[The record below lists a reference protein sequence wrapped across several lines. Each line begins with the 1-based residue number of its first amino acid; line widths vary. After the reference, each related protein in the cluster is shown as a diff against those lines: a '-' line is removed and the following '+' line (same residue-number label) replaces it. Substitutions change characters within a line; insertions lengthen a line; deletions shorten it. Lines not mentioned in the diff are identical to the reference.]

1 MRKNTVLSVLILFLV
16 LVAGIG
22 SYIFV
27 SIQQEQVE
35 SFIAKRQKEMQSDS
49 SILLQD
55 GLVGRTYVTAAL
67 PTDNQGQVIEV
78 VQQVIYQQVDQR
90 VKRAKPDKKIERL
103 LFVAAE
109 KKASDIPLVDSVRV
123 TEEEYR
129 IKGLKRQ
136 QIRHTTVGQFRLTAD
151 GQVFQFPHLFTDFEA
166 TKPQLLE
173 VLKAE
178 WQAAGRTDEG
188 LLVIKMAGFNWEMA
202 DFSYASGQLTISLPE
217 EVGGVKEFKLP
228 LQNVFA
234 TLHRHYI
241 PDEDL
246 PAYDQYQLEVARKD
260 MKLVALTFDDG
271 PNPETTPR
279 VLELLKKYRAKGT
292 FFVLGQKIEG
302 NEGILKQMVAEGHE
316 IGNHTFTHPNLV
328 EMSDDVILSEINQT
342 QDAIQAALGQK
353 PTIYRPPYGSADAR
367 VANLVNLPAIH
378 WSVDTLDW
386 ENRDPHQIV
395 EQVKA
400 NMAPGGIVLMHDIHP
415 ETVDALEPM
424 LEYLVSQGYV
434 FVTTTELLGAN
445 LDPKAMYFDQHSS
458 QILE

>member
-1 MRKNTVLSVLILFLV
+1 MTKNTVLSVLILVLF
-16 LVAGIG
+16 LVAGVG

-27 SIQQEQVE
+27 SVQQKQVE
-35 SFIAKRQKEMQSDS
+35 SFITKRQKEMQADDA
-49 SILLQD
+49 IVLQH

-67 PTDNQGQVIEV
+67 PADTQGQAIEV
-78 VQQVIYQQVDQR
+78 VKQAVYDAVDQR

-103 LFVAAE
+103 LFIAAE
-109 KKASDIPLVDSVRV
+109 RKASDIPLVDTVRV

-136 QIRHTTVGQFRLTAD
+136 QVRHAMVGQFRITAD

-166 TKPQLLE
+166 TKPQLVE
-173 VLKAE
+173 ALKAQ

-188 LLVIKMAGFNWEMA
+188 LLVTQMAGFNWESV
-202 DFSYASGQLTISLPE
+202 DFSYASGQLTLTLPE
-217 EVGGVKEFKLP
+217 EVGGVKTFKLP
-228 LQNVFA
+228 LQTVFA
-234 TLHRHYI
+234 TVHRHHV
-241 PDEDL
+241 PDGDL
-246 PAYDQYQLEVARKD
+246 AAYDQFQLEVARKD

-271 PNPETTPR
+271 PNPATTPR

-292 FFVLGQKIEG
+292 FFVLGQKVAG
-302 NEGILKQMVAEGHE
+302 NEAILKQMVAEGHE
-316 IGNHTFTHPNLV
+316 VANHTFTHPNLV
-328 EMSDDVILSEINQT
+328 EMSDEVILSEINQT
-342 QDAIQAALGQK
+342 QKAIQAVLGQK

-367 VANLVNLPAIH
+367 VANLANLPAIH

-386 ENRDPHQIV
+386 EHRNPDHIL
-395 EQVKA
+395 EQVKLH
-400 NMAPGGIVLMHDIHP
+400 MAPGDIVLMHDIHP
-415 ETVDALEPM
+415 ETVDALEPI

-458 QILE
+458 QVLE